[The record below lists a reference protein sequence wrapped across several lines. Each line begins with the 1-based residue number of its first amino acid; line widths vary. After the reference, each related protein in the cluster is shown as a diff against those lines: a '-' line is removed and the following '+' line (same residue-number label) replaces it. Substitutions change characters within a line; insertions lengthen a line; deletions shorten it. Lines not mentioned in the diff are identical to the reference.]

1 MSSVPDGRSET
12 RLQGWWRSIDSLRLR
27 TALVVLFGISL
38 VHFGSL
44 FTYHQSLE
52 KELDLANEVRLA
64 DQLLTI
70 KRSVMR
76 APLDEREDVAHD
88 FSGGS
93 IDAHWGSTPYA
104 VEGDTAGQNW
114 EPLRRNLRA
123 LAPEIA
129 EDGLIIGPD
138 NQTGDDPHLAVVSI
152 KLPDASWINVN
163 LVSWDRKV
171 PPPGGMLVSTTLMAL
186 GAVVVSMLLVRW
198 FTRPLTAVATAAKD
212 FYRGKTVVPVAEKGP
227 REVVELAVAFN
238 DMQRRIERL
247 IEDRTQALA
256 AVSHDLKTPIT
267 RLRFRAE
274 DLADGVAR
282 DAMAEDL
289 TEMER
294 MLDQTLSFLRGD
306 RSDEELKP
314 IDIVAILETLV
325 DDAVDRGASVELSG
339 AAHAIITGRRL
350 ALKRA
355 FSNLIENAL
364 KYGERARVEVIDQ
377 QSDVV
382 VTISDEG
389 PGIAAENI
397 ERALSPF
404 VRLEP
409 SRNLETGGFGL
420 GLPIAQAILDGH
432 SGTLRLENGQTG
444 GLVVSVIL
452 PKDSPK
458 SS

>member
-1 MSSVPDGRSET
+1 MPDVRSET

-52 KELDLANEVRLA
+52 QELDLANEVRLA

-76 APLDEREDVAHD
+76 APVEERENVAHD

-138 NQTGDDPHLAVVSI
+138 NQAGDDPHLAVVSI

-212 FYRGKTVVPVAEKGP
+212 FYRGKTVDLIIGFATGGSNDAYARALAHRQPRYAAMARWGVTVTAEEVAEVRSP
-227 REVVELAVAFN
+227 TAF
-238 DMQRRIERL
+238 DAL
-247 IEDRTQALA
+247 I
-256 AVSHDLKTPIT
+256 
-267 RLRFRAE
+267 
-274 DLADGVAR
+274 
-282 DAMAEDL
+282 
-289 TEMER
+289 
-294 MLDQTLSFLRGD
+294 
-306 RSDEELKP
+306 
-314 IDIVAILETLV
+314 
-325 DDAVDRGASVELSG
+325 
-339 AAHAIITGRRL
+339 AHALDRR
-350 ALKRA
+350 A
-355 FSNLIENAL
+355 S
-364 KYGERARVEVIDQ
+364 
-377 QSDVV
+377 
-382 VTISDEG
+382 T
-389 PGIAAENI
+389 
-397 ERALSPF
+397 
-404 VRLEP
+404 
-409 SRNLETGGFGL
+409 T
-420 GLPIAQAILDGH
+420 
-432 SGTLRLENGQTG
+432 
-444 GLVVSVIL
+444 
-452 PKDSPK
+452 
-458 SS
+458 